1 MFDNFKIGSKMLL
14 LSATILA
21 LLLAVLI
28 IGLYG
33 ISSTIKNGHQV
44 EEANGLNSALAQLE
58 LDHLSWANTVSTFLQ
73 DPSITELNVQTDP
86 HKCGF
91 GQWYYGEG
99 RQKLQQ
105 IQPETTPI
113 LQALEQPHNQLH
125 DSAKR
130 IKATYRPADLDL
142 PHFLIEKELDHTL
155 WAFAIQ
161 QALISKSTSINIQLD
176 DTKCGLGQFIYG
188 PKGQEASQ
196 QNPQLEKIFSKI
208 KAPHQLLHQYGKE
221 ISSLLKKSQFIAAE
235 QLFSNSVTPTLR
247 VVTNEIKNAITASQL
262 DLDGQRAAHQ
272 IFNKDTKLNLAEVQ
286 LLLTRTRD
294 AVATFAT
301 QLSVK
306 NQKSAKKQTVTVAS
320 LGVIAFIIGGI
331 ISLLIS
337 RSLTGPMRQTVTMLN
352 ELEAGHLSSR
362 LNLTRQDEIGTMA
375 QSMDR
380 FADSLQHEV
389 VDSLQKL
396 ANGDLTFDI
405 TPRDNN
411 DVLRGGLKTLE
422 VDLNEIMSQILV
434 AGDEIASASGQVA
447 DSSQSLSQG
456 ATEQAASMEEI
467 SASLHQTSAQ
477 TALNAKNA
485 IEANKLSIKNM
496 QDAELGSAQMN
507 TMVSAMDEISAASLD
522 ISRIIKTIDEIA
534 FQTNLLAL
542 NAAVEA
548 ARAGQHG
555 KGFAVVAEE
564 VRNLAARSAKAAAE
578 TATLI
583 EGSVDKTRI
592 GSEIAQT
599 TATALEE
606 IVSGVSKVT
615 DLVSEISASCNEQAQ
630 GISETNQGIAQI
642 DSVTQ
647 QNTASSEET
656 AASAEE
662 MSSQAAQLHSML
674 HRFTLKKN
682 LSNKMPS
689 PMAIPTKAPQ
699 FSHSSSDWG
708 H

>member
-1 MFDNFKIGSKMLL
+1 MLDNFKIGTKMLI
-14 LSATILA
+14 LSATILT

-33 ISSTIKNGHQV
+33 ISNTVKSGHQI
-44 EEANGLNSALAQLE
+44 EEANGLNSSLAQLE

-73 DPSITELNVQTDP
+73 DPTVNELAVQTDS

-99 RQKLQQ
+99 RKDLQQ
-105 IQPETTPI
+105 SQPETTLL
-113 LQALEQPHNQLH
+113 LQALEQPHSQLH

-130 IKATYRPADLDL
+130 IKSAYRPADASL
-142 PHFLIEKELDHTL
+142 PHFLIVKELEHMA
-155 WAFAIQ
+155 WAFTIQ
-161 QALISKSTSINIQLD
+161 QALIAKTNSVDIQFD
-176 DTKCGLGQFIYG
+176 HKKCGLGQFIYG
-188 PKGQEASQ
+188 KKGEVAAQN
-196 QNPQLEKIFSKI
+196 NPQLALIFAKI
-208 KAPHQLLHQYGKE
+208 KAPHEQLHLHGIKINTLLQQGQY
-221 ISSLLKKSQFIAAE
+221 FAAE
-235 QLFSNSVTPTLR
+235 QYFSSSVTPTLNL
-247 VVTNEIKNAITASQL
+247 VTDKIKSAITASQL
-262 DLDGQRAAHQ
+262 ALDGQRVANQ
-272 IFNKDTKLNLAEVQ
+272 IFNSDTKQDLAKVQQ
-286 LLLTRTRD
+286 LLKKMRAT
-294 AVATFAT
+294 VASFAT
-301 QLSVK
+301 QLSLK
-306 NQKSAKKQTVTVAS
+306 NDKAAKIQTTTVSAI
-320 LGVIAFIIGGI
+320 GIIALIIGSI
-331 ISLLIS
+331 IALLIS
-337 RSLTGPMRQTVTMLN
+337 RSLTGPMRQTVTMLT
-352 ELEAGHLSSR
+352 ELELGHLNNR
-362 LNLTRQDEIGTMA
+362 LNLNRQDEIGQMS

-396 ANGDLTFDI
+396 ASGDLTFEI
-405 TPRDNN
+405 TPRDEN
-411 DVLRGGLKTLE
+411 DMLRGELETLE
-422 VDLNEIMSQILV
+422 VDLNRIMAQILV

-477 TALNAKNA
+477 TTLNAKNA
-485 IEANKLSIKNM
+485 VEANKLSIKTM
-496 QDAELGSAQMN
+496 HDAELGSAQMN

-578 TATLI
+578 TAVLI
-583 EGSVDKTRI
+583 EGSVDKTRT

-599 TATALEE
+599 TATALKE
-606 IVSGVSKVT
+606 IVSGVGKVT

-630 GISETNQGIAQI
+630 GIAETNLGISQI
-642 DSVTQ
+642 DTVTQ
-647 QNTASSEET
+647 QNTANSEET
-656 AASAEE
+656 AASAEQ
-662 MSSQAAQLHSML
+662 MASQAAQLRSML
-674 HRFTLKKN
+674 QRFTLKKN
-682 LSNKMPS
+682 ATNRQTS
-689 PMAIPTKAPQ
+689 PMSSVAPPPQ
-699 FSHSSSDWG
+699 HSHTSNEWD

>member
-1 MFDNFKIGSKMLL
+1 MFDNFKIGTKMLL
-14 LSATILA
+14 LSATILL
-21 LLLAVLI
+21 LLLAILT

-33 ISSTIKNGHQV
+33 ISNTIHSGHQV
-44 EEANGLNSALAQLE
+44 EEASNLNNSLAQLE
-58 LDHLSWANTVSTFLQ
+58 LDHLAWANTVSTFLHDQ
-73 DPSITELNVQTDP
+73 TSNELTAQTDP

-99 RQKLQQ
+99 RKQLQHS
-105 IQPETTPI
+105 QPETTPI
-113 LQALEQPHNQLH
+113 LQALEQPHSQLH
-125 DSAKR
+125 ESAKR
-130 IKATYRPADLDL
+130 IKAAYRPADANL
-142 PHFLIEKELDHTL
+142 PHFLIAKELDHMS
-155 WAFAIQ
+155 WAFTIQ
-161 QALISKSTSINIQLD
+161 QALISKSSSVDIQFD
-176 DTKCGLGQFIYG
+176 HRKCSLGQFIYSEEG
-188 PKGQEASQ
+188 ERAAKN
-196 QNPQLEKIFSKI
+196 NPQLAEIFASL
-208 KAPHQLLHQYGKE
+208 KAPHEKLHQHGTHLNT
-221 ISSLLKKSQFIAAE
+221 LLKQGQHLAAE
-235 QLFSNSVTPTLR
+235 QYFSSAVTPTLNQ
-247 VVTNEIKNAITASQL
+247 VTDKIKSAITVSQQAL
-262 DLDGQRAAHQ
+262 AGQQAANQ
-272 IFNKDTKLNLAEVQ
+272 IFNSDTKSHLAEVQ
-286 LLLTRTRD
+286 QLLTKTR
-294 AVATFAT
+294 ATVATFGT
-301 QLSVK
+301 QLSIE
-306 NQKSAKKQTVTVAS
+306 NEKSSKKLTATVSAI
-320 LGVIAFIIGGI
+320 GVIALVVGGVI
-331 ISLLIS
+331 ALLIS

-352 ELEAGHLSSR
+352 ELEAGHLNNR
-362 LNLTRQDEIGTMA
+362 LNLTRQDEIGLMA

-396 ANGDLTFDI
+396 ASGDLTFDI
-405 TPRDNN
+405 TPRDDN
-411 DVLRGGLKTLE
+411 DMLRGGLKTLE
-422 VDLNEIMSQILV
+422 VDLNEIMSRILV

-447 DSSQSLSQG
+447 DSSQALSQG

-477 TALNAKNA
+477 TTLNAKNA
-485 IEANKLSIKNM
+485 VEANKLSTKNM
-496 QDAELGSAQMN
+496 QDAELGSTQMN
-507 TMVSAMDEISAASLD
+507 TMVSAMDEISSASLG

-578 TATLI
+578 TAGLI
-583 EGSVDKTRI
+583 EGSVEKTRM

-606 IVSGVSKVT
+606 IVSGVGKVT

-662 MSSQAAQLHSML
+662 MSSQATELHSML
-674 HRFTLKKN
+674 QRFTLKKARTN
-682 LSNKMPS
+682 TIPS
-689 PMAIPTKAPQ
+689 TLPILTTTPQ
-699 FSHSSSDWG
+699 RSQTSSSWG